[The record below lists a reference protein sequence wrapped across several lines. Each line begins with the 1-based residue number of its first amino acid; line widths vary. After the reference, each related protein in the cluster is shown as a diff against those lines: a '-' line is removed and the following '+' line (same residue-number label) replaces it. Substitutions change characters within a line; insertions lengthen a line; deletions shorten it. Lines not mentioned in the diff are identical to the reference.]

1 MNVVDDFGKFLLI
14 YVVENGFIVI
24 VKELFDYG
32 VYVNYWD
39 WNKRMFLRIVMESG
53 KKYLVSFFLKN
64 RVLVYILDEDMKV
77 LFYYVVEKNF
87 FDIVELLLDY
97 GVLVN

>member
-1 MNVVDDFGKFLLI
+1 
-14 YVVENGFIVI
+14 
-24 VKELFDYG
+24 
-32 VYVNYWD
+32 
-39 WNKRMFLRIVMESG
+39 MESG

-87 FDIVELLLDY
+87 VDIVELLLDY

>member
-1 MNVVDDFGKFLLI
+1 
-14 YVVENGFIVI
+14 
-24 VKELFDYG
+24 
-32 VYVNYWD
+32 
-39 WNKRMFLRIVMESG
+39 MFLRIVMESG

-87 FDIVELLLDY
+87 VDIVELLLDY

>member
-1 MNVVDDFGKFLLI
+1 
-14 YVVENGFIVI
+14 
-24 VKELFDYG
+24 
-32 VYVNYWD
+32 
-39 WNKRMFLRIVMESG
+39 MFLRIVMESG

>member
-1 MNVVDDFGKFLLI
+1 
-14 YVVENGFIVI
+14 
-24 VKELFDYG
+24 
-32 VYVNYWD
+32 
-39 WNKRMFLRIVMESG
+39 MESG

-87 FDIVELLLDY
+87 VDIVELLLDY
-97 GVLVN
+97 GVLVNQSDGNQKKFLYYVVE